1 MDSVVVVVVASL
13 LVAASIVYLG
23 FMLGS
28 GFVIYLFVSLLV

>member
-1 MDSVVVVVVASL
+1 MDSVVVVVVVSL

-28 GFVIYLFVSLLV
+28 GLSYIYLCPY